1 MTLKTPTDLLYHND
15 KLMYI
20 LSSKKRCSSQ
30 SIENEKEYMK
40 SNCVSIILYQTA
52 TDL

>member
-20 LSSKKRCSSQ
+20 LSSKKDALVRASNVKG
-30 SIENEKEYMK
+30 IYEK
-40 SNCVSIILYQTA
+40 
-52 TDL
+52 